1 MTDSRFIHTS
11 TNDTVLFLFMSE
23 YYSIVYVPCDRLFH
37 LLFGE
42 KYMEVEVW
50 KISLKS
56 FLRIP
61 SFRKF
66 VRQFS
71 RSVVSDS
78 ATPWTAA
85 CQASLSVTS
94 FRSLLKLVSIVSMM
108 PCPLL
113 LLPSVFP
120 SIRVF
125 PNESVLCIRW
135 PKYWIYSFNISPSN
149 EYSGLMSFPMDWL
162 DLIAVQGTLK
172 SLLPHHSLKA
182 SILRC

>member
-85 CQASLSVTS
+85 CQASLSVTNS
-94 FRSLLKLVSIVSMM
+94 WSLLKLMFIESVMVSSHLILCR
-108 PCPLL
+108 PL

-125 PNESVLCIRW
+125 SMSQFFSSGGQSIGALPSASVL
-135 PKYWIYSFNISPSN
+135 PMNIQN
-149 EYSGLMSFPMDWL
+149 
-162 DLIAVQGTLK
+162 
-172 SLLPHHSLKA
+172 
-182 SILRC
+182 